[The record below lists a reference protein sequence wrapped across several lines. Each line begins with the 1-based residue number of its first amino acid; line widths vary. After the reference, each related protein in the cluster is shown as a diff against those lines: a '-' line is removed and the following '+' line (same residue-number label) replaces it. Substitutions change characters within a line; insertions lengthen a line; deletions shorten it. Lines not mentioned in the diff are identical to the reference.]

1 MVYLRQMTEGKK
13 LFVGHDANRAGA
25 QLVLLHWLKER
36 KALGYTNYLLLVDGG
51 SLLEEYKKVAKVW
64 VWRTDKPVWFKVKQR
79 IPVLKQPTEWNRKPN
94 PLKVARTI
102 AALRAEAFECIIGNT
117 VSSVVL
123 LRELVSLQ
131 VPFEVYVHELSY
143 SISNFTSEEDRK
155 FMAHAAQRV
164 YAVSA
169 SVKTVLVNEVGVD
182 IDKIELLPPIIEL
195 PEATQNDH
203 DPVRAALGIPADA
216 QLVFSCGLAEWRKG
230 PDVFLEVAKE
240 LIGKMPTVHFIWL
253 GILDNTYSKEL
264 VASKEIWDIN
274 QQVHLLP
281 VCSDSRPYFEAMDV
295 FFLSS
300 REDPFPLVMLEA
312 AYVGKPIV
320 GVRASGGVN
329 DFLHGLDELLV
340 ESWDVAVLVDKISS
354 LLQLN
359 TDQLAQYELNLKQRA
374 VQYSAALFMDRWAQI
389 HST

>member
-1 MVYLRQMTEGKK
+1 MVESKK

-36 KALGYTNYLLLVDGG
+36 KAQGLTNYLLLVDGG

-64 VWRTDKPVWFKVKQR
+64 VWRTERPLWFKVKQR
-79 IPVLKQPTEWNRKPN
+79 IPVIRQAGEWDRTPSQR
-94 PLKVARTI
+94 KVAGI
-102 AALRAEAFECIIGNT
+102 LQALRSEAFDCIIGNT
-117 VSSVVL
+117 VSSVFL
-123 LRELVSLQ
+123 LRELVSLH

-155 FMAHAAQRV
+155 FMATKARRI
-164 YAVSA
+164 YAVSGL
-169 SVKTVLVNEVGVD
+169 VKTVLEKEVGVD
-182 IDKIELLPPIIEL
+182 ATKIDLLPPIIAL
-195 PEATQNDH
+195 PEATRNTH
-203 DPVRAALGIPADA
+203 DPVRAALGIPTDSPI
-216 QLVFSCGLAEWRKG
+216 VFSCGLAEWRKA
-230 PDVFLEVAKE
+230 PDVFLEVAKQ
-240 LIGKMPTVHFIWL
+240 LIVKLPKVHFIWL
-253 GILDNTYSKEL
+253 GMLENEYSDNLIANT
-264 VASKEIWDIN
+264 AIWDTKK
-274 QQVHLLP
+274 QVHLLP

-312 AYVGKPIV
+312 AHVGKPIV

-340 ESWDVAVLVDKISS
+340 ASWDVDVLVDKISS

-359 TDQLAQYELNLKQRA
+359 PEQLAEYQQNLKERA
-374 VQYSAALFMDRWAQI
+374 VQYSAALFMDRWAQL
-389 HST
+389 HSKNRD

>member
-1 MVYLRQMTEGKK
+1 MVESKK

-36 KALGYTNYLLLVDGG
+36 KAQGLTNYLLLVDGG

-64 VWRTDKPVWFKVKQR
+64 VWRTERPLWFKVKQR
-79 IPVLKQPTEWNRKPN
+79 IPVIRQAEEWDRTPSQR
-94 PLKVARTI
+94 KVAGI
-102 AALRAEAFECIIGNT
+102 LQALRSEAFDCIIGNT
-117 VSSVVL
+117 VSSVFL
-123 LRELVSLQ
+123 LRELVSLH

-155 FMAHAAQRV
+155 FMATKARRI
-164 YAVSA
+164 YAVSGL
-169 SVKTVLVNEVGVD
+169 VKTVLEKEVGVD
-182 IDKIELLPPIIEL
+182 TTKIDLLPPIIAL
-195 PEATQNDH
+195 PEATRNTH
-203 DPVRAALGIPADA
+203 DPVRAALGIPTDSPI
-216 QLVFSCGLAEWRKG
+216 VFSCGLAEWRKA
-230 PDVFLEVAKE
+230 PDVFLEVAKQ
-240 LIGKMPTVHFIWL
+240 LIVKMPKVHFIWL
-253 GILDNTYSKEL
+253 GMLENEYSDNLIANT
-264 VASKEIWDIN
+264 AIWDTKK
-274 QQVHLLP
+274 QVHLLP

-312 AYVGKPIV
+312 AHVGKPIV

-340 ESWDVAVLVDKISS
+340 ASWDVDVLVDKISS

-359 TDQLAQYELNLKQRA
+359 PEQLAEYQQNLKERA
-374 VQYSAALFMDRWAQI
+374 VQYSAALFMDRWAQL
-389 HST
+389 HSKNRD

>member
-1 MVYLRQMTEGKK
+1 MVESKK

-36 KALGYTNYLLLVDGG
+36 KAQGLTNYLLLVDGG

-64 VWRTDKPVWFKVKQR
+64 VWRTERPLWFKVKQR
-79 IPVLKQPTEWNRKPN
+79 IPVIRQAGEWDRTPSQR
-94 PLKVARTI
+94 KVAGI
-102 AALRAEAFECIIGNT
+102 LQALRSEAFDCIIGNT
-117 VSSVVL
+117 VSSVFL
-123 LRELVSLQ
+123 LRELVSLH

-155 FMAHAAQRV
+155 FMATKARRI
-164 YAVSA
+164 YAVSGL
-169 SVKTVLVNEVGVD
+169 VKTVLEKEVGVEATK
-182 IDKIELLPPIIEL
+182 IDLLPPIIAL
-195 PEATQNDH
+195 PEATRNTH
-203 DPVRAALGIPADA
+203 DPVRAALGIPTDSPI
-216 QLVFSCGLAEWRKG
+216 VFSCGLAEWRKA
-230 PDVFLEVAKE
+230 PDVFLEVAKQ
-240 LIGKMPTVHFIWL
+240 LIVKMPKVHFIWL
-253 GILDNTYSKEL
+253 GMLENEYSDNLIANT
-264 VASKEIWDIN
+264 AIWDTKK
-274 QQVHLLP
+274 QVHLLP

-312 AYVGKPIV
+312 AHVGKPIV

-340 ESWDVAVLVDKISS
+340 ASWDVDVLVDKISS

-359 TDQLAQYELNLKQRA
+359 PEQLAEYQQNLKERA
-374 VQYSAALFMDRWAQI
+374 VQYSAVLFMDRWAQL
-389 HST
+389 HSKNRD

>member
-1 MVYLRQMTEGKK
+1 MVESKK

-36 KALGYTNYLLLVDGG
+36 KAQGLTNYLLLVDGG

-64 VWRTDKPVWFKVKQR
+64 VWRTERPLWFKVKQR
-79 IPVLKQPTEWNRKPN
+79 IPVIRQAGEWDRTPSQR
-94 PLKVARTI
+94 KVAGI
-102 AALRAEAFECIIGNT
+102 LQALRSEAFDCIIGNT
-117 VSSVVL
+117 VSSVFL
-123 LRELVSLQ
+123 LRELVSLH

-155 FMAHAAQRV
+155 FMATKARRI
-164 YAVSA
+164 YAVSGL
-169 SVKTVLVNEVGVD
+169 VKTVLEKEVGVD
-182 IDKIELLPPIIEL
+182 ATKIDLLPPIIAL
-195 PEATQNDH
+195 PEATRNTH
-203 DPVRAALGIPADA
+203 DPVRAALGIPTDSPI
-216 QLVFSCGLAEWRKG
+216 VFSCGLAEWRKA
-230 PDVFLEVAKE
+230 PDVFLEVAKQ
-240 LIGKMPTVHFIWL
+240 LIVKLPKVHFIWL
-253 GILDNTYSKEL
+253 GMLENEYSDNLIANT
-264 VASKEIWDIN
+264 AIWDTKK
-274 QQVHLLP
+274 QVHLLP

-312 AYVGKPIV
+312 AHVGKPIV

-340 ESWDVAVLVDKISS
+340 ASWDVDVLVDKISS

-359 TDQLAQYELNLKQRA
+359 SEQLAEYQQNLKERA
-374 VQYSAALFMDRWAQI
+374 VQYSAALFMDRWAQL
-389 HST
+389 HSKNRD

>member
-1 MVYLRQMTEGKK
+1 MVESKK

-36 KALGYTNYLLLVDGG
+36 KAQGLTNYLLLVDGG

-64 VWRTDKPVWFKVKQR
+64 VWRTERPLWFKVKQR
-79 IPVLKQPTEWNRKPN
+79 IPVIRQAGEWDRTPSQR
-94 PLKVARTI
+94 KVAGI
-102 AALRAEAFECIIGNT
+102 LQALRSEAFDCIIGNT
-117 VSSVVL
+117 VSSVFL
-123 LRELVSLQ
+123 LRELVSLH

-155 FMAHAAQRV
+155 FMATKARRI
-164 YAVSA
+164 YAVSGL
-169 SVKTVLVNEVGVD
+169 VKTVLEKEVGVEATK
-182 IDKIELLPPIIEL
+182 IDLLPPIIAL
-195 PEATQNDH
+195 PEATRNTH
-203 DPVRAALGIPADA
+203 DPVRAALGIPTDSPI
-216 QLVFSCGLAEWRKG
+216 VFSCGLAEWRKA
-230 PDVFLEVAKE
+230 PDVFLEVAKQ
-240 LIGKMPTVHFIWL
+240 LIVKMPKVHFIWL
-253 GILDNTYSKEL
+253 GMLENEYSDNLIANT
-264 VASKEIWDIN
+264 AIWDTKK
-274 QQVHLLP
+274 QVHLLP

-312 AYVGKPIV
+312 AHVGKPIV

-340 ESWDVAVLVDKISS
+340 ASWDVDVLVDKISS

-359 TDQLAQYELNLKQRA
+359 SEQLAEYQQNLKERA
-374 VQYSAALFMDRWAQI
+374 VQYSAALFMDRWAQL
-389 HST
+389 HSKNRD